1 MTEQASHKIRPLC
14 YAEWKSSG
22 TLTIDSQRTDN
33 PVNYNGSVFR
43 DHRILRPFEGRTKS
57 VTIAHKA
64 DKAFNIP
71 NLWFHRTCLAQ
82 AKRFLKVRVLLAICI
97 AHRLL
102 DRHLLSFCPGR
113 IKCGSVEQFVRSL

>member
-43 DHRILRPFEGRTKS
+43 DHRILRPFEARTKS
-57 VTIAHKA
+57 VTVAHKA

-71 NLWFHRTCLAQ
+71 SLWFHRTCLAQ

-97 AHRLL
+97 AYRLL
-102 DRHLLSFCPGR
+102 NRHLFSFCPGHTKR
-113 IKCGSVEQFVRSL
+113 VRVEQLARLL